1 MVEESKFKKQVRGR
15 VLDKIRDLKEKIETN
30 EPFPEGEQDI
40 DFLFE
45 VDDDIEQILNAWY
58 Y

>member
-1 MVEESKFKKQVRGR
+1 MEETDFKKQLRGR
-15 VLDKIRDLKEKIETN
+15 LLDRIRDLKEKIETN

-40 DFLFE
+40 DFLIE
-45 VDDDIEQILNAWY
+45 ADDQVEAILNNWY

>member
-1 MVEESKFKKQVRGR
+1 MESDYKKKLRGR

-40 DFLFE
+40 DFLIE
-45 VDDDIEQILNAWY
+45 VDDQVEEILNAWY

>member
-1 MVEESKFKKQVRGR
+1 MEETNYKKQLRGR
-15 VLDKIRDLKEKIETN
+15 LLDRIRDLKEKIETN

-40 DFLFE
+40 DFLIE
-45 VDDDIEQILNAWY
+45 ADDQVEAILNNWY

>member
-1 MVEESKFKKQVRGR
+1 MEETAFKKQLRGR
-15 VLDKIRDLKEKIETN
+15 LLDRIRDLKEKIETN

-40 DFLFE
+40 DFLIE
-45 VDDDIEQILNAWY
+45 ADDRVEEILNNWY

>member
-1 MVEESKFKKQVRGR
+1 MEDKDFEKQLRSR
-15 VLDKIRDLKEKIETN
+15 LLDRIRDLKEKIETN

-40 DFLFE
+40 DFLIE
-45 VDDDIEQILNAWY
+45 ADDQVEAILNNWY